1 MGETAV
7 PFLLGALSGA
17 LGGLMGVGGGII
29 LVPLLTHV
37 LHRGQHEA
45 QGISLAFIV
54 VTSLVAATAYYGQ
67 ARVDVPLACW
77 LMLGAVP
84 GVVLGS
90 RIAAL
95 TPAGRLRM
103 GFGILMIVTAVRLLA
118 APPGSSAVGPAT
130 AAVAAWPGLW
140 NTLLGLVVGLVAGLL
155 GVGGGTILV
164 PILVLA
170 QHLEQHTAQGTSLLM
185 ILPVGLVGF
194 LSYARERRLDT
205 RGLPLLLVGGA
216 LGAFAG
222 AMLAHRIQAPMLS
235 RLFAIFLIGVGI
247 QMVLRRPPRPAPLS
261 NVTVGGTR

>member
-7 PFLLGALSGA
+7 PFLLGALSGV

-29 LVPLLTHV
+29 LVPLLVHF

-54 VTSLVAATAYYGQ
+54 ATSLVAAITYSMQ

-90 RIAAL
+90 RVASR
-95 TPAGRLRM
+95 TPAARLRV
-103 GFGILMIVTAVRLLA
+103 GFGVLVIATAIRLLLATPGTAAGGPAVVA
-118 APPGSSAVGPAT
+118 APWPAPWNVLVG
-130 AAVAAWPGLW
+130 V
-140 NTLLGLVVGLVAGLL
+140 LVGVVAGLL

-170 QHLEQHTAQGTSLLM
+170 EHVEQHLAQGTSLLM
-185 ILPVGLVGF
+185 ILPVGVVGF
-194 LSYARERRLDT
+194 WTYARQRRLDT
-205 RGLPLLLVGGA
+205 RGLPSLLVGGA
-216 LGAFAG
+216 LGAFGG
-222 AMLAHRIQAPMLS
+222 ASLAHRIQAPMLS
-235 RLFAIFLIGVGI
+235 RLFALFLIAVGV
-247 QMVLRRPPRPAPLS
+247 QMILRRQPRVAPATHAP
-261 NVTVGGTR
+261 VGGTR

>member
-7 PFLLGALSGA
+7 PFLLGALCGV

-29 LVPLLTHV
+29 LVPLLVHF

-54 VTSLVAATAYYGQ
+54 ATSLVAAITYFMQ

-90 RIAAL
+90 RIASL
-95 TPAGRLRM
+95 TPAARLRM
-103 GFGILMIVTAVRLLA
+103 GFGVLVIATAVRLLA
-118 APPGSSAVGPAT
+118 APPGASVGGTA
-130 AAVAAWPGLW
+130 AAVAAWPAPW
-140 NTLLGLVVGLVAGLL
+140 DIVVGLMVGVVAGLL

-170 QHLEQHTAQGTSLLM
+170 EHVEQHLAQGTSLLM

-194 LSYARERRLDT
+194 LSYARQQRLDT
-205 RGLPLLLVGGA
+205 RGLPSLLVGGA

-222 AMLAHRIQAPMLS
+222 ASLAHRIQAPMLS
-235 RLFAIFLIGVGI
+235 RLFALFLIGVGV
-247 QMVLRRPPRPAPLS
+247 QMIFRRPPRSLPATHAP
-261 NVTVGGTR
+261 VGGNR

>member
-29 LVPLLTHV
+29 LVPLLVHV

-54 VTSLVAATAYYGQ
+54 ATSLVAAATYYGQ

-84 GVVLGS
+84 GVILGA

-95 TPAGRLRM
+95 SPAGRLRV
-103 GFGILMIVTAVRLLA
+103 GFGILVIATAVRLLA
-118 APPGSSAVGPAT
+118 SPPGIAAGGAT
-130 AAVAAWPGLW
+130 AGAVPWPAVW
-140 NTLLGLVVGLVAGLL
+140 NILVGLVVGLVAGLL

-170 QHLEQHTAQGTSLLM
+170 QHVEQHIAQGTSLLM
-185 ILPVGLVGF
+185 ILPVGVVGF
-194 LSYARERRLDT
+194 LIYARQRRLDR
-205 RGLPLLLVGGA
+205 RGLPSLLLGGA
-216 LGAFAG
+216 LGAFGG
-222 AMLAHRIQAPMLS
+222 ATLAHRIQAPMLS
-235 RLFAIFLIGVGI
+235 RLFAVFLIGVGA
-247 QMVLRRPPRPAPLS
+247 QMILRKPSGLASPSSA
-261 NVTVGGTR
+261 TVGGTR